1 MSGRLSSTGAMLLL
15 VMLTLGAFVAFE
27 FEGASL
33 VAGLSIFVIALA
45 KVQLIIEQFMHLR
58 WSHRPFRQVLYFW
71 STIVLAVLCGG
82 LFLIPWS

>member
-45 KVQLIIEQFMHLR
+45 KVQLIIE
-58 WSHRPFRQVLYFW
+58 
-71 STIVLAVLCGG
+71 
-82 LFLIPWS
+82 